1 MLRTSHALSLALSST
16 APMYSLAVTAPLI
29 IALVGSGA
37 GLVYGLA
44 AVPALLVSRSMA
56 RNDAV
61 EPSKGTVYTWARPW
75 PLLSWLSGY
84 ALAVTGVVAT
94 AGLAVMA
101 VEETL
106 SPALSGWLQLVL
118 AVVGAAALITLAMWL
133 SSRSLRL
140 VSAVQN
146 IGLAVQIVALG
157 YAVWALAQV
166 GFRVAPV
173 SGDLGDWVH
182 AVLLAV
188 FAYWGF
194 DAVFA
199 LTEESERGVP
209 RIASAV
215 SILTLIAFFALM
227 SGALSSPAAEGLLAH
242 PLIVVAV
249 VFSAV
254 MALGST
260 LLPTVRGVQAMAE
273 NGGLPRPLA
282 TRKGAAVFACA
293 AASLGGLLVLVHEG
307 FFWDTIEA
315 LSVLVGLY
323 FTVSAFAAITLDR
336 AHGASHTVGA
346 VLMGVITVAT
356 GAQMFGVDYGATSVA
371 GVGGVGVI
379 VTLILA
385 IGVLGAAVANRSELR
400 PVSVT

>member
-16 APMYSLAVTAPLI
+16 APMYSVVVTAPLI

-37 GLVYGLA
+37 AFVYLLA

-56 RNDAV
+56 CNDAAV
-61 EPSKGTVYTWARPW
+61 PSKGTVYTWARPW

-94 AGLAVMA
+94 AGLAVVA
-101 VEETL
+101 VDE
-106 SPALSGWLQLVL
+106 ALSLWLSGTPRLVL
-118 AVVGAAALITLAMWL
+118 AVVGASVLITLAMWL
-133 SSRSLRL
+133 SSRSLRM

-146 IGLAVQIVALG
+146 IGLGVQILALV
-157 YAVWALAQV
+157 YAVWSLADV
-166 GFRVAPV
+166 GFHLAPV
-173 SGDLGDWVH
+173 TGGLGDWVH
-182 AVLLAV
+182 GVLLAV

-209 RIASAV
+209 RVASAA
-215 SILTLIAFFALM
+215 SILVLAAFFGLM
-227 SGALSSPAAEGLLAH
+227 SGALSSPAAGQLLAH
-242 PLIVVAV
+242 PLIVLAV
-249 VFSAV
+249 VFSSV

-260 LLPTVRGVQAMAE
+260 LLPTVRGVEAMAE
-273 NGGLPRPLA
+273 NGGLPKALA
-282 TRKGAAVFACA
+282 TRRGAAVFACA
-293 AASLGGLLVLVHEG
+293 AAIVWGLLILVHEG

-323 FTVSAFAAITLDR
+323 FTVSAFVAITTDR
-336 AHGASHTVGA
+336 PHGISHAVGA
-346 VLMGVITVAT
+346 VLMGLITVAT
-356 GAQMFGVDYGATSVA
+356 GAQMFGVDYGETSVA

-379 VTLILA
+379 VTVIL
-385 IGVLGAAVANRSELR
+385 GVGMLGAAGVARR
-400 PVSVT
+400 DRAARAVA